1 MFRVVGIGEL
11 LWDLLPTGAQIGGAP
26 ANYAYHAGALGADA
40 RTISRVGNDALG
52 HELLTRLNSLG
63 VSTSSVQ
70 VDESLPTG
78 TVAVRID
85 AGGQPSFHITPDVAW
100 DRLQVTPEALIAV
113 SSADAVCFGTL
124 AQRDAVA
131 RESIRTLVAASPS
144 EALRILDVNLRQQYF
159 TPALID
165 ESLLLASVL
174 KVNDLELPQLAAMF
188 GLTGSVQGQMVQLA
202 ERWQLRAVALT
213 RGAQGSALLTE
224 HGWSEHPG
232 VHVTVVDTIGAGD
245 AFTAAMTLGLL
256 SGWALDEV
264 NAQANRV
271 AAFVA
276 SNAGATPPLPVEITA
291 PFTAPSSTPR

>member
-26 ANYAYHAGALGADA
+26 ANYSYHAGALGANA
-40 RTISRVGNDALG
+40 RTISRVGNDTLG
-52 HELLTRLNSLG
+52 RELLSQLTALD
-63 VSTSSVQ
+63 VSTGCVQ

-78 TVAVRID
+78 TVGVDID
-85 AGGQPSFHITPDVAW
+85 AGGQPCFQITPGVAW
-100 DRLQVTPEALIAV
+100 DHLQVTPDALIAV
-113 SSADAVCFGTL
+113 SSADALCFGTL

-131 RESIRTLVAASPS
+131 RESIRALVAASPS
-144 EALRILDVNLRQQYF
+144 EALRILDVNLRLQYF
-159 TPALID
+159 SPALIE
-165 ESLLLASVL
+165 ESLLLATVL
-174 KVNDLELPQLAAMF
+174 KVNDQELPQLAVMF
-188 GLTGSVQGQMVQLA
+188 GLTGSVHAQMVQLA

-232 VHVTVVDTIGAGD
+232 VRVTVVDTIGAGD
-245 AFTAAMTLGLL
+245 AFTAAMTIGLL
-256 SGWALDEV
+256 SGWALDDV

-276 SNAGATPPLPVEITA
+276 SNTGGTPPLPVEITA
-291 PFTAPSSTPR
+291 PFTARL

>member
-26 ANYAYHAGALGADA
+26 ANYSYHAGVLGANA
-40 RTISRVGNDALG
+40 RTISRVGNDTLG
-52 HELLTRLNSLG
+52 RELLSQLTALD
-63 VSTSSVQ
+63 VSTGCVQ

-78 TVAVRID
+78 TVRVDID
-85 AGGQPSFHITPDVAW
+85 AGGQPCFQITPGVAW
-100 DRLQVTPEALIAV
+100 DHLQVTPDALIAV
-113 SSADAVCFGTL
+113 SSADALCFGTL

-131 RESIRTLVAASPS
+131 RESIRVLVAASPS
-144 EALRILDVNLRQQYF
+144 EALRILDVNLRLQYF
-159 TPALID
+159 SPALIE
-165 ESLLLASVL
+165 ESLLLATVL
-174 KVNDLELPQLAAMF
+174 KVNDQELPQLAVMF
-188 GLTGSVQGQMVQLA
+188 GLTGSVHAQMVQLA

-232 VHVTVVDTIGAGD
+232 VRVTVVDTIGAGD
-245 AFTAAMTLGLL
+245 AFTAAMTIGLL
-256 SGWALDEV
+256 SGWALDDV

-276 SNAGATPPLPVEITA
+276 SNTGGTPPLPVEITA
-291 PFTAPSSTPR
+291 PFTTRP

>member
-26 ANYAYHAGALGADA
+26 ANYSYHAGALGANA
-40 RTISRVGNDALG
+40 RTISRVGNDTLG
-52 HELLTRLNSLG
+52 RELLSQLTALD
-63 VSTSSVQ
+63 VSTGCVQ

-78 TVAVRID
+78 TVRVDID
-85 AGGQPSFHITPDVAW
+85 AGGQPCFQITPGVAW
-100 DRLQVTPEALIAV
+100 DHLQVTPDALIAV
-113 SSADAVCFGTL
+113 SSADALCFGTL

-131 RESIRTLVAASPS
+131 RESIRVLVAASPS
-144 EALRILDVNLRQQYF
+144 EALRILDVNLRLQYF
-159 TPALID
+159 SPALIE
-165 ESLLLASVL
+165 ESLLLATVL
-174 KVNDLELPQLAAMF
+174 KVNDQELPQLAVMF
-188 GLTGSVQGQMVQLA
+188 GLTGSVHAQMVQLA

-232 VHVTVVDTIGAGD
+232 VRVTVVDTIGAGD
-245 AFTAAMTLGLL
+245 AFTAAMTIGLL
-256 SGWALDEV
+256 SGWALDDV

-276 SNAGATPPLPVEITA
+276 SNTGGTPPLPVEITA
-291 PFTAPSSTPR
+291 PFTTRP